1 MEIRENETASP
12 LLDNNVNNENKKSSK
27 DNLDINEKI
36 CAEAEL
42 KVKIN
47 ENDESL
53 KMENCIESLS
63 QEKIPYLKVIRL
75 LRIVQ
80 VLFFKVTSQILD
92 SFS

>member
-12 LLDNNVNNENKKSSK
+12 FLDNNVNNENKKSPK
-27 DNLDINEKI
+27 DILDINEKL

-42 KVKIN
+42 NVKIN
-47 ENDESL
+47 ENKDSL

-75 LRIVQ
+75 LKIV
-80 VLFFKVTSQILD
+80 
-92 SFS
+92 